1 VKPFGLLAAASPGK
15 DYGASFFDNSS
26 EKRKYYLKNIHSDR
40 GATRG
45 PPIGGKQRR
54 EPL

>member
-1 VKPFGLLAAASPGK
+1 VKPFGRLAAASPGK
-15 DYGASFFDNSS
+15 DYDASFFDNSS
-26 EKRKYYLKNIHSDR
+26 EKGKYFLKNIHSDR

-45 PPIGGKQRR
+45 PPIDGKQRR

>member
-1 VKPFGLLAAASPGK
+1 VKPFGLLAAASPRK
-15 DYGASFFDNSS
+15 DYDASFFDNSS
-26 EKRKYYLKNIHSDR
+26 EKKKYFLKNFHSDR